1 MTDTTRIRPDISNRM
16 RRALV
21 AADKPLCGIWAMLN
35 SSNAVEGLGWSGFDW
50 LLIDCEHSPVEL
62 SDVINHLRILETTP
76 TVPIVRLTLND
87 PLLIKRHLDAG
98 VGSFML
104 PFVQTAEEARSAV
117 SQMRYPPHG
126 VRGMAMMHRA
136 SRYGSAADYLRSA
149 ESSLFLIA
157 QIETKQA
164 LSNMD
169 EILAVD
175 GVDAVFFGPSDL
187 SASLGQPGQA
197 GGDMVTSVI
206 TGALGRVRAS
216 GKYAG
221 VLAVNDVQA
230 HIFLEAGFDFVSV
243 ANDCALLFG
252 NARQV
257 AAKFA
262 SAGLTESKSSSC

>member
-1 MTDTTRIRPDISNRM
+1 MTPDRQTHPDISNRM
-16 RRALV
+16 RRALKG
-21 AADKPLCGIWAMLN
+21 ADRPLCGIWSMLN
-35 SSNAVEGLGWSGFDW
+35 SGNVVEGLGWCGFDW

-62 SDVINHLRILETTP
+62 SDVINYLRILEATP

-104 PFVQTAEEARSAV
+104 PFVQSAQEARSAV
-117 SQMRYPPHG
+117 CQMRYPPNG
-126 VRGMAMMHRA
+126 ERGMAMMHRA
-136 SRYGSAADYLRSA
+136 SRYGGADDYLKHA

-157 QIETKQA
+157 QIETKEA

-197 GGDMVTSVI
+197 GGEMVTSVI
-206 TGALGRVRAS
+206 SKALGRVRAS

-221 VLAVNDVQA
+221 VLAANDTQA
-230 HIFLEAGFDFVSV
+230 KVFLAVGFDFVSV
-243 ANDCALLFG
+243 ANDCALLF
-252 NARQV
+252 NTARQV
-257 AAKFA
+257 ASNFA
-262 SAGLTESKSSSC
+262 PK